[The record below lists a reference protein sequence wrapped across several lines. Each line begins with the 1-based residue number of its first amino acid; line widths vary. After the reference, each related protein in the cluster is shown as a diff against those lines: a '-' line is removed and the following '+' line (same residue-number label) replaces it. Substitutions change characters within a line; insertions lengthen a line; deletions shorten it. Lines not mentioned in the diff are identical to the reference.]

1 MPDLN
6 YNNPAVTT
14 EILKVTDFWMNN
26 MGVDGFRVDAA
37 KHLIEDGDKIENTA
51 ATHQWLKSFF
61 TSYKQ
66 QNPQAYTVGE
76 VYGAGSSVVKSYT
89 GNQLDQI
96 FNFEMASGFVNS
108 VNGGAAFGIDNAVKI
123 LNAGMPKFNF
133 FAFLS
138 KHHQKPAMS
147 VFYFKN
153 REK

>member
-14 EILKVTDFWMNN
+14 EILKVTDFWLNN
-26 MGVDGFRVDAA
+26 VGVDGFRVDAA
-37 KHLIEDGDKIENTA
+37 KHLIEDGDKTENTA

-96 FNFEMASGFVNS
+96 FNFEMARGFVNS
-108 VNGGAAFGIDNAVKI
+108 VNGGARLVISSANQIG
-123 LNAGMPKFNF
+123 
-133 FAFLS
+133 
-138 KHHQKPAMS
+138 
-147 VFYFKN
+147 
-153 REK
+153 REGSTKRKCLAIFTTR